1 MVSNG
6 AICIKRKSHRV
17 TPISDRCIGRIKYCY
32 YARRLSS
39 WPDAQHLYS
48 FALHGDSTDN
58 AKTVIT
64 IINSIN
70 VKPESF
76 FAGDLFICI
85 LNF

>member
-1 MVSNG
+1 MMVSNG

-64 IINSIN
+64 IPVIIGNA
-70 VKPESF
+70 V
-76 FAGDLFICI
+76 FAKKTRFLQ
-85 LNF
+85 